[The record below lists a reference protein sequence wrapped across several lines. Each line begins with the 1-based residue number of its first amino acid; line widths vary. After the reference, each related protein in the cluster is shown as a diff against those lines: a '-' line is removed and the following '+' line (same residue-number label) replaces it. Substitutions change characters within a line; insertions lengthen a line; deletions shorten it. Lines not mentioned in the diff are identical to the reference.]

1 MFTSEQIT
9 FLEQLIDQ
17 RVALSKRKPV
27 NVNPHFHTLP
37 EIRQLVMDHI
47 DELWEE
53 FGVQTFELG
62 ALRHVL
68 SKMTTLRPG
77 DYELNGTTAE
87 AQPRWEA
94 QVAQVAANPWP
105 GKQENPFEAIEGRRA
120 HYRLR
125 KPTAIH

>member
-1 MFTSEQIT
+1 
-9 FLEQLIDQ
+9 LEQLIDQ
-17 RVALSKRKPV
+17 RIALSKRKPV
-27 NVNPHFHTLP
+27 SFNPHFHTLP
-37 EIRQLVMDHI
+37 EIRQLVMDHY

-53 FGVQTFELG
+53 FGDQSFELG

-94 QVAQVAANPWP
+94 QVAAVAANDWP
-105 GKQENPFEAIEGRRA
+105 GKQENPFEDIKGRRA

-125 KPTAIH
+125 KLITTH